1 MPREAFVQREVL
13 RLWGGHPRVR
23 LWRANAGRALVATAG
38 GGLRSMQVNI
48 PGCPDLIGWLSPS
61 GKFIGIECKGDRGK
75 LRPEQIAF
83 RDRLEKD
90 GGLYIVARSVEDV
103 DRVLGGLV

>member
-1 MPREAFVQREVL
+1 MPRESFVQREIL
-13 RLWGGHPRVR
+13 RLYGAHPRIR
-23 LWRANAGRALVATAG
+23 LWRANAGRALVATAA

-48 PGCPDLIGWLSPS
+48 PGCPDLIGWLAPT
-61 GKFIGIECKGDRGK
+61 GRFLGIECKGDRGK
-75 LRPEQIAF
+75 LRPEQAAF

-103 DRVLGGLV
+103 DRVLGGIV